1 MAVEVGDGWFHSLRG
16 VGREAMV
23 GGRMGIVFGGW
34 EGCVCVCL

>member
-23 GGRMGIVFGGW
+23 GGWGLCLGVGRG
-34 EGCVCVCL
+34 VCVCL